1 MTKKS
6 KIRII
11 KKKNLRVVKKVVK
24 NETKAKQEAA
34 REMVS
39 NVSSWVSEF
48 QQRKR
53 METKEAIEKLLPA
66 KPQTD
71 GA

>member
-1 MTKKS
+1 MTKET

-11 KKKNLRVVKKVVK
+11 KKKNLAVVKKAVRD
-24 NETKAKQEAA
+24 ETKAKQEAA

-53 METKEAIEKLLPA
+53 TETKQAIEQLFPVQ
-66 KPQTD
+66 PQTD
-71 GA
+71 CG